1 MVVAALSRREREVA
15 ELVAQGQTN
24 KQIAGELFL
33 SEKTIEKHLARTFAK
48 LDVSKRAQVAAAI
61 EREREPATG

>member
-1 MVVAALSRREREVA
+1 VA

-24 KQIAGELFL
+24 KQIAAELFL

-61 EREREPATG
+61 ERECEPV